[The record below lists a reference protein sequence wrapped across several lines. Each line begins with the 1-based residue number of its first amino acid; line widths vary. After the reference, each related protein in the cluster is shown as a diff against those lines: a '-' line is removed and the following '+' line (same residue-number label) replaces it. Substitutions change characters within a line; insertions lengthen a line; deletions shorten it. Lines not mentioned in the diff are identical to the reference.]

1 MSLAPGTACGRR
13 VDPQL
18 RVMVTGAGEGYIS
31 RSAYVFCGPELD
43 GSGYDQKYAQNR
55 DPGDRGGST
64 CLRERFCVNYW
75 YNEPIQGNR
84 VVLFLL
90 FSKLFPTIP

>member
-64 CLRERFCVNYW
+64 CLRERF
-75 YNEPIQGNR
+75 
-84 VVLFLL
+84 
-90 FSKLFPTIP
+90 